1 MPQTVLNEHTF
12 YFHESGI
19 DKKDKNPILFIH
31 GLGSSTLDWEH
42 QISFFEKHYK
52 TLSIDLRGHGQT
64 LGSEGNYS
72 ISLFAN
78 DVAAFLSEKKVKVH
92 VVGIS
97 MGGLVAFQLA
107 VDFPELVKSMV
118 IINSVVELSMDN
130 PKVRKLIR
138 LRKLVP
144 RIMGMKMMGKVIGK
158 KVFPYPHQGDLRV
171 LIATRWA
178 TNKIKEY
185 LKAVNALAGWTVR
198 YHLHKIVQPVLIL
211 GGENDYTTTAEK
223 QEHADLLPN
232 ASLAIIPD
240 TGHAVTLENPEAVNR
255 IIFDFLTS
263 NSLLNEPF

>member
-1 MPQTVLNEHTF
+1 MMFTNINGHKF

-19 DKKDKNPILFIH
+19 ERNNQAPILFIH

-64 LGSEGNYS
+64 LGSDGKYS

-78 DVAAFLSEKKVKVH
+78 DVVAFLNEQKVKVH

-107 VDFPELVKSMV
+107 VDYPELVESMV
-118 IINSVVELSMDN
+118 IINSVVELPMDN
-130 PKVRKLIR
+130 PKVRKVIR
-138 LRKLVP
+138 LRKIVP

-158 KVFPYPHQGDLRV
+158 KVFPYPHQDDLRV

-178 TNKIKEY
+178 TNTMKDY
-185 LKAVNALAGWTVR
+185 LKSVNALAGWTVKDR
-198 YHLHKIVQPVLIL
+198 LHEIEQAVLVL
-211 GGENDYTTTAEK
+211 GAENDYTTAAEK
-223 QEHADLLPN
+223 QEYTDLLPN
-232 ASLAIIPD
+232 ASLSIIPD

-263 NSLLNEPF
+263 NSL

>member
-1 MPQTVLNEHTF
+1 MYTDINGHKF
-12 YFHESGI
+12 YFHESGTAI
-19 DKKDKNPILFIH
+19 KDKTPILFIH

-64 LGSEGNYS
+64 LGSEGKYS

-78 DVAAFLSEKKVKVH
+78 DVAAFLSEKKLKVH

-107 VDFPELVKSMV
+107 VDYPELVKSMV
-118 IINSVVELSMDN
+118 IINSVVDLPMDN

-138 LRKLVP
+138 LRKIVP

-178 TNKIKEY
+178 TNKMKDY
-185 LKAVNALAGWTVR
+185 LKSVNALAGWTVKDR
-198 YHLHKIVQPVLIL
+198 LHKIEHAILVL
-211 GGENDYTTTAEK
+211 GAENDYTTKEEK
-223 QEHADLLPN
+223 QEYTDLLPN
-232 ASLAIIPD
+232 ASLSIIPD

-255 IIFDFLTS
+255 IISNFLTS
-263 NSLLNEPF
+263 NFL